1 MSYDFESIEHWT
13 HMDCPYC
20 QATVPLIDGT
30 FKDWCV
36 SLKYYYAFDPFKAR
50 EDPDVFLHALFCKC
64 PKCGNTTI
72 LAYPNDKSR
81 LIPIKPL
88 SFAKTFPDYVPLQ
101 VREDYEEAFSIVN
114 LSPKASATLAR
125 RCLQGIIRDFYKITE
140 NTLNNEICK
149 LEKSGIVSPDII
161 EAFNDLRKIGNIGAH
176 MEKDV
181 NYIVDIDPNEAEIL
195 LNFIEYLI
203 EQTYINQYKKQNML
217 NSIHIISENKQTQR
231 KEIASTQEKINSAE
245 TAQIAA
251 NGNSVA
257 IAEKNK

>member
-13 HMDCPYC
+13 YMDCPYC
-20 QATVPLIDGT
+20 QAIVPLTDDT

-36 SLKYYYAFDPFKAR
+36 SLQHYYASDPFKGR
-50 EDPDVFLHALFCKC
+50 KEPDVFLHTLFCKC

-101 VREDYEEAFSIVN
+101 VRKDYEEAFSIMN

-125 RCLQGIIRDFYKITE
+125 RCLQGIIRDFYNITE
-140 NTLNNEICK
+140 NTLNGEICK

-161 EAFNDLRKIGNIGAH
+161 ETFNDLRKIGNIGAH

-203 EQTYINQYKKQNML
+203 EQTYINRYKRQNML
-217 NSIHIISENKQTQR
+217 NSLHIISENKQTQR
-231 KEIASTQEKINSAE
+231 KSMASTPKKTNNTKTAQTVANENSA
-245 TAQIAA
+245 
-251 NGNSVA
+251 V
-257 IAEKNK
+257 IAENNK